1 MDVGAVQAAFEQLQ
15 PELMK
20 LDASVVMP
28 VRVELQMSAAVAY
41 SVAIRDSAT
50 ERRNKLALVAQEGLF
65 NMATLDRLPLV
76 ALAAWHVRRK
86 QKEAMDA
93 ASTARVPEATLKQ
106 AQQTRSNMLHVLTY
120 YYESHAEYG
129 KRIEAIRAGSG
140 YLDLANDLVALA
152 EFYEVPEV
160 QALISRDPVCYQAGD
175 PQLARGLAQTLFRGI
190 GLTGE
195 SEVARLTD
203 LAQRAWTLLSQYYD
217 ALSAAGRLVFRKGE
231 DVEVTYPSLVSA
243 VRAPAAKTAAPQPT
257 PAPSP
262 EPAAAS
268 S

>member
-1 MDVGAVQAAFEQLQ
+1 
-15 PELMK
+15 
-20 LDASVVMP
+20 MP
-28 VRVELQMSAAVAY
+28 PSKY
-41 SVAIRDSAT
+41 SFRS
-50 ERRNKLALVAQEGLF
+50 LF
-65 NMATLDRLPLV
+65 DG
-76 ALAAWHVRRK
+76 
-86 QKEAMDA
+86 
-93 ASTARVPEATLKQ
+93 VPVW
-106 AQQTRSNMLHVLTY
+106 NH
-120 YYESHAEYG
+120 
-129 KRIEAIRAGSG
+129 
-140 YLDLANDLVALA
+140 
-152 EFYEVPEV
+152 
-160 QALISRDPVCYQAGD
+160 LISRDPVYYQAGD

-257 PAPSP
+257 PAAPSP